1 VGGAFSASCGC
12 DVDTSTA
19 EEGEEDRLE
28 KVGDVCGGVCV
39 GSSGELD
46 VEPLSPGKGY
56 SKRVE
61 WISEKGVPTI
71 IEDGE

>member
-12 DVDTSTA
+12 EVETSTD
-19 EEGEEDRLE
+19 EDGDELRDE
-28 KVGDVCGGVCV
+28 KVGDVWGGVCEEI
-39 GSSGELD
+39 SGELD
-46 VEPLSPGKGY
+46 VEALSPGKGY